1 MAEDNAHPQGRV
13 VRVIGPVVDVEF
25 PPNELPD
32 IYTALTVDV
41 TLERHHDDDHVRGG
55 AAHRRQH
62 HPGDRAEA
70 DGRLDPRSRRW

>member
-32 IYTALTVDV
+32 IYTALTVDI
-41 TLERHHDDDHVRGG
+41 TLGLNAPRESIALKPMVLVDPAGP
-55 AAHRRQH
+55 ATKAH
-62 HPGDRAEA
+62 
-70 DGRLDPRSRRW
+70 